1 MSKKIVAIIGSRS
14 ITTLNLDWYLDKDRI
29 FQVVSGGANGVDS
42 LVEKWAKK
50 NKIDFVAFLPQYKI
64 YGGKWAPIKRDEDMI
79 NYCDELIA
87 FWDGKSPGTK
97 YSINYAIKMGR
108 KVNVH
113 IIEDLDVMC

>member
-50 NKIDFVAFLPQYKI
+50 
-64 YGGKWAPIKRDEDMI
+64 IK
-79 NYCDELIA
+79 
-87 FWDGKSPGTK
+87 
-97 YSINYAIKMGR
+97 
-108 KVNVH
+108 
-113 IIEDLDVMC
+113 